1 MRALIAT
8 LALGLAAVLAMPSQ
22 APAPPSPALAADVS
36 APNPPPAPV
45 TYADSI
51 LSWRAAR
58 EERLR
63 SDTGWLTVAGL
74 FWLTP
79 GGNTF
84 GAAKKNAIEL
94 PEGSAPPNAGEFWL
108 DAEAEADAK
117 SASDSKAA
125 EVGGDSTARKS
136 RVRLRANKGAE
147 VRVNDSLVTE
157 RALLSDEDGTP
168 DVVKVGRL
176 QMFPIKRGERYAIRM
191 RDPESKMRKEF
202 RGVPFYELD
211 PAYRVEAKFT
221 PFGGPPRKIEVPNIA
236 GYADSMIVPGVVSF
250 EVKGNHLQLQPV
262 LESPTDSSFWFIF
275 ADATTEVE
283 TYGGGRFLYA
293 DLRPD
298 NTLTLDFNKAYNPPC
313 AFTPFTTC
321 PMPPEGNRL
330 PVPIPAGE
338 RKYEGSDH

>member
-1 MRALIAT
+1 MRAPIAT
-8 LALGLAAVLAMPSQ
+8 LVLGVAVVLAVPAP

-36 APNPPPAPV
+36 GANAPPAPE
-45 TYADSI
+45 TYADSM
-51 LSWRAAR
+51 LAWRTAR

-74 FWLTP
+74 FWLAP

-84 GAAKKNAIEL
+84 GAAQGNAIAL
-94 PEGSAPPNAGEFWL
+94 PEGSAPPSAGEFWL
-108 DAEAEADAK
+108 ETEA
-117 SASDSKAA
+117 ASNAA
-125 EVGGDSTARKS
+125 AAPGDSTARKTL
-136 RVRLRANKGAE
+136 VRLRAGKGVE

-157 RALLSDEDGTP
+157 RALFSDEDGTP

-176 QMFPIKRGERYAIRM
+176 QMFPIKRGDRYAIRM
-191 RDPESKMRKEF
+191 RDPESKMRRDF
-202 RGVPFYELD
+202 RGVPYYELD
-211 PAYRVEAKFT
+211 LAYRVEAKFT
-221 PFGGPPRKIEVPNIA
+221 PFGGPARKIEVPNIA

-250 EVKGNHLQLQPV
+250 EVNGNHVQLQPV
-262 LESPTDSSFWFIF
+262 LESSTDSSFWFIF

-330 PVPIPAGE
+330 PVPIRAGE
-338 RKYEGSDH
+338 KKYEGMGH